1 MKKRILTL
9 GVVLVLAAVLAV
21 PGAVF
26 ATDGSAAV
34 TGNVIEGYTF
44 TAPSAIALGDMTP
57 GTAAT
62 DNSSGWL
69 EGNNALG
76 YKVTGVDI
84 KITYTGYMVSGAS
97 RLANMLK
104 MGDTGAVPN
113 TAATE
118 TNFLTTTGAGSDSV
132 PFYVSQLVAYTD
144 DVATDYTIAITFT
157 VTQNS

>member
-34 TGNVIEGYTF
+34 TGNVVEGYTF
-44 TAPSAIALGDMTP
+44 TPPSAIALGTMTP
-57 GTAAT
+57 GTPAT
-62 DNSSGWL
+62 GDSSGWL

-76 YKVTGVDI
+76 YKVTGVDE
-84 KITYTGYMVSGAS
+84 KGTDTGYMVSGG
-97 RLANMLK
+97 RLQNKLN

-113 TAATE
+113 NADVVTT
-118 TNFLTTTGAGSDSV
+118 FLTTSTITNEAV

-144 DVATDYTIAITFT
+144 AVATGYTITITFT
-157 VTQNS
+157 VTQNT